1 MVQEET
7 HDSFRKKNMKLS
19 SGGKDKWNILDKK
32 EFFLMATYVCTVGRC
47 YSSLSGLVFVSLP
60 VVRKYIAAH
69 GLFLLI

>member
-7 HDSFRKKNMKLS
+7 HDSFRKKKMKLS
-19 SGGKDKWNILDKK
+19 SGGKYKWNILDKK
-32 EFFLMATYVCTVGRC
+32 ELFLMATYVYTVGRC

-60 VVRKYIAAH
+60 VVRKYIASH